1 MISSLRQAA
10 LRQYPGN
17 AETDIADLNPG
28 FRPTAY
34 RRCLDTAVEQKNL
47 GGNTARL
54 APIQKSPI
62 PEFSMFGSRDEMS
75 ASGKVV
81 VNGGLD

>member
-1 MISSLRQAA
+1 MTHVEDRDIGLCHKLDHSLT
-10 LRQYPGN
+10 LS
-17 AETDIADLNPG
+17 
-28 FRPTAY
+28 
-34 RRCLDTAVEQKNL
+34 VEQKKL
-47 GGNTARL
+47 GGNTDRL

-62 PEFSMFGSRDEMS
+62 PEFLMFGSGDEMS

>member
-1 MISSLRQAA
+1 MRIKEKSLAWSI
-10 LRQYPGN
+10 
-17 AETDIADLNPG
+17 E
-28 FRPTAY
+28 
-34 RRCLDTAVEQKNL
+34 RCGRACHKLDHSLILSVEQKNL
-47 GGNTARL
+47 GGNTDRL